1 MNLRFLGVV
10 VLVALGASACTTQS
24 GPQAQNG
31 YPGPQPPWP
40 TQGRYDFEGTI
51 TYKGRSGPP
60 PGEPMDTVLTM
71 KGDRFLMSVNKNGT
85 HIAVGYNGSNKNLC
99 VQLSS
104 GAWIPLNLATLG
116 WLMSLLPPSMRRNAA
131 QKYQS
136 QHRWTGRTEMVA
148 GRPCREMQ
156 IDDADG
162 KVTFACYSTEA
173 YFGGDYGL
181 YPILR
186 QMGYDDTFLSSYGQ
200 AGIGWKIVEFEKG
213 QPSMIE
219 EAVAI
224 DWRPI
229 DPRILANVC
238 P

>member
-1 MNLRFLGVV
+1 MNLRNLGVLAV
-10 VLVALGASACTTQS
+10 ALVALGCTTSAQT
-24 GPQAQNG
+24 GPQNASST
-31 YPGPQPPWP
+31 GPQPPWP
-40 TQGRYDFEGTI
+40 TQGRYDFEGII

-60 PGEPMDTVLTM
+60 PGEPMDAVLYV
-71 KGDRFLMSVNKNGT
+71 KGDRLLMNVNKAGT
-85 HIAVGYNGSNKNLC
+85 QVVLGYNGSNKNLC
-99 VQLSS
+99 VQFGG
-104 GAWIPLNLATLG
+104 GAWIPINLATVG
-116 WLMSLLPPSMRRNAA
+116 WLMSLLPPSMRRSAA

-173 YFGGDYGL
+173 YFGGDYGF
-181 YPILR
+181 YPILK

-200 AGIGWKIVEFEKG
+200 AGIGWKIVELEKG
-213 QPSMIE
+213 QPSGIE

-224 DWRPI
+224 EWRPL
-229 DPRILANVC
+229 DPRVLANVC
-238 P
+238 Q